1 LPPRG
6 IGDKTIQ
13 NLSELAQ
20 KNGLSM
26 GETLLDLTR
35 PNHPYLSELGRS
47 GDKLVRFAH
56 LLTNWRHAAQEN
68 TLSILFDRIIA
79 DTDYQSF
86 IQDKSEEG
94 LDRWENLLELR
105 AVVMEYET
113 RGLQD
118 FFGGDGF
125 GGRPRYASRR
135 TGCPH
140 HADAARCQGARV

>member
-1 LPPRG
+1 
-6 IGDKTIQ
+6 
-13 NLSELAQ
+13 
-20 KNGLSM
+20 M
-26 GETLLDLTR
+26 
-35 PNHPYLSELGRS
+35 
-47 GDKLVRFAH
+47 VRFAH

-118 FFGGDGF
+118 F
-125 GGRPRYASRR
+125 
-135 TGCPH
+135 
-140 HADAARCQGARV
+140 